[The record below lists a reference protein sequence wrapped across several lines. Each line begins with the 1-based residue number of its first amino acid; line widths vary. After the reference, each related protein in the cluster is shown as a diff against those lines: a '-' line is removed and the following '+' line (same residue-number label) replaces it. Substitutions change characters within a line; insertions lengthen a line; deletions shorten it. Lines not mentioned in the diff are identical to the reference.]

1 MRPLY
6 RDTALGS
13 INAMGNS
20 HRARASDIAHG
31 ADGPR
36 RAAGAGWGELAKSF
50 EGLANA
56 DPVDDNG
63 PMMVGILGLDGFSL
77 SEILLLM
84 VVAALLL
91 WKHGGRP
98 PKAS

>member
-1 MRPLY
+1 MQWATPIGRGLPTSLTARRV
-6 RDTALGS
+6 RDGQ
-13 INAMGNS
+13 
-20 HRARASDIAHG
+20 RAQ
-31 ADGPR
+31 
-36 RAAGAGWGELAKSF
+36 GWGGFAGSY